1 MKSEKI
7 AMDSKRYKDINGYL
21 HVEVSPLTK
30 ETVNPYYGREIPGWE
45 DEGLDPEKIYYGY
58 RAGDELKNALNTFNG
73 IPVLDEHK
81 LDSAE
86 RPLKEERVGF
96 TGTSAKWEAPYIMN
110 ALIITDAAAIE
121 LIESNKQR
129 ELSASYRYKP
139 VFKNGYFG
147 GEKYDFI
154 MTEIQANHIALVA
167 EGRAGSDV
175 LVYDS
180 LGGELRSRS
189 PSQPPQLL
197 GTASASSC
205 RSTAEDNNINLK
217 GDIEMAKNVEELKQT
232 LNAFV
237 TAFQNFLDEEQTEEA
252 HASDSEY
259 KEAMD
264 AAGCDSENEAEQK
277 AFAEGVKY
285 GEELMRNPEERKK
298 IDSEHESEGEKK
310 ALGEDED
317 NYKEAM
323 DKAGCDSESEAE
335 QKAFA
340 EGVKYAENLEA
351 KKADDEEMNKKT
363 ETASDKMIS
372 KAAMDAALKQ
382 AENRGAEKA
391 KQHIKEL
398 YEAAEAV
405 RKTVAVKP
413 LAYDSAAAIYKV
425 ALQKEN
431 VSVQGVE
438 PSAYASLYNAVV
450 KNKLRDSNTAAFDSK
465 PDEDNP
471 FSKIKQER

>member
-1 MKSEKI
+1 MKKETL
-7 AMDSKRYKDINGYL
+7 AFDTKRHKDVNGYL

-45 DEGLDPEKIYYGY
+45 DEELDPEKIYYGY
-58 RAGDELKNALNTFNG
+58 RARDELKKALNTFNG

-86 RPLKEERVGF
+86 RPLKEERVGY

-139 VFKNGYFG
+139 VFQSGYFN

-175 LVYDS
+175 LVYDK
-180 LGGELRSRS
+180 
-189 PSQPPQLL
+189 QLKN
-197 GTASASSC
+197 TA
-205 RSTAEDNNINLK
+205 AEDNNINLK
-217 GDIEMAKNVEELKQT
+217 GDKKMAKNVEGLKQT

-237 TAFQNFLDEEQTEEA
+237 TAFQNFLDEEKTEEA
-252 HASDSEY
+252 HALDSEY

-285 GEELMRNPEERKK
+285 AENLEA
-298 IDSEHESEGEKK
+298 KK
-310 ALGEDED
+310 ADDED
-317 NYKEAM
+317 KSASDEEMKEAM
-323 DKAGCDSESEAE
+323 TKAGCDSESEAE

-340 EGVKYAENLEA
+340 EGVKYAESLEA

-398 YEAAEAV
+398 YEAADAV

-465 PDEDNP
+465 PDEDNA
-471 FSKIKQER
+471 FSKIKQEK

>member
-1 MKSEKI
+1 
-7 AMDSKRYKDINGYL
+7 
-21 HVEVSPLTK
+21 
-30 ETVNPYYGREIPGWE
+30 
-45 DEGLDPEKIYYGY
+45 
-58 RAGDELKNALNTFNG
+58 
-73 IPVLDEHK
+73 
-81 LDSAE
+81 
-86 RPLKEERVGF
+86 
-96 TGTSAKWEAPYIMN
+96 
-110 ALIITDAAAIE
+110 
-121 LIESNKQR
+121 
-129 ELSASYRYKP
+129 
-139 VFKNGYFG
+139 
-147 GEKYDFI
+147 
-154 MTEIQANHIALVA
+154 
-167 EGRAGSDV
+167 
-175 LVYDS
+175 
-180 LGGELRSRS
+180 
-189 PSQPPQLL
+189 
-197 GTASASSC
+197 
-205 RSTAEDNNINLK
+205 
-217 GDIEMAKNVEELKQT
+217 MAKNVEELKQT

-285 GEELMRNPEERKK
+285 A
-298 IDSEHESEGEKK
+298 ES
-310 ALGEDED
+310 
-317 NYKEAM
+317 
-323 DKAGCDSESEAE
+323 
-335 QKAFA
+335 
-340 EGVKYAENLEA
+340 LEA

-391 KQHIKEL
+391 KQYIKEL

>member
-1 MKSEKI
+1 
-7 AMDSKRYKDINGYL
+7 
-21 HVEVSPLTK
+21 
-30 ETVNPYYGREIPGWE
+30 
-45 DEGLDPEKIYYGY
+45 
-58 RAGDELKNALNTFNG
+58 
-73 IPVLDEHK
+73 
-81 LDSAE
+81 
-86 RPLKEERVGF
+86 
-96 TGTSAKWEAPYIMN
+96 
-110 ALIITDAAAIE
+110 
-121 LIESNKQR
+121 
-129 ELSASYRYKP
+129 
-139 VFKNGYFG
+139 
-147 GEKYDFI
+147 
-154 MTEIQANHIALVA
+154 
-167 EGRAGSDV
+167 
-175 LVYDS
+175 
-180 LGGELRSRS
+180 
-189 PSQPPQLL
+189 
-197 GTASASSC
+197 
-205 RSTAEDNNINLK
+205 
-217 GDIEMAKNVEELKQT
+217 MAKNVEGLKQA
-232 LNAFV
+232 LDGLVQAFN
-237 TAFQNFLDEEQTEEA
+237 NFLDEEAKEPE

-285 GEELMRNPEERKK
+285 AEN
-298 IDSEHESEGEKK
+298 SSAKK
-310 ALGEDED
+310 ADDED
-317 NYKEAM
+317 KPASDEEMKEAM
-323 DKAGCDSESEAE
+323 KEAMTKAGCDSESEAE

-398 YEAAEAV
+398 YEAANKV
-405 RKTVAVKP
+405 KRTVTVNP
-413 LAYDSAAAIYKV
+413 LAYDSAADIYKV

-465 PDEDNP
+465 PDEDNA